1 MYRTKSAM
9 KTLLITPP
17 PTSTPQKKKKK
28 KKKVSST
35 CLRVVAGL
43 SLVQVKTNQQQ
54 AVGKALLCTNE
65 NTREVGLITE
75 QTRKSSFYLKL
86 DFHTQNENT

>member
-1 MYRTKSAM
+1 M
-9 KTLLITPP
+9 
-17 PTSTPQKKKKK
+17 
-28 KKKVSST
+28 
-35 CLRVVAGL
+35 RVVAGL

-75 QTRKSSFYLKL
+75 QT
-86 DFHTQNENT
+86 ENPVFT